1 MAEIHLLSDEIINK
15 IAAGEVIERP
25 ASAVKELIENAID
38 AGATRIQVQI
48 EQGGKKKIQVTDN
61 GKGMGAEDLELC
73 FLRHTTSKL
82 TNADDLF
89 HLQTNGFRGE
99 AVASI
104 AAVSKLTITS
114 ATEDGESG
122 RIVVKGGD
130 VVEKEDIQASRGTT
144 FLVEDLFFN
153 TPVRRTFLGSET
165 SECSRILDIVLKTAI
180 SHPEIR
186 FDYKVGDRTV
196 FTGVPGELR
205 SRIAEAIGSKVAKSL
220 LPVDYTEAGV
230 HVSGFISP
238 TTETN
243 GKRNHQF
250 LFMRNRPIENKMVS
264 KAVSQAYEP
273 YGAQCKPVTVL
284 FLDMPD
290 MEFDI
295 NVHPAKREVRFANG
309 NLVFLVVTHAIRD
322 TFTKDLEANSP
333 FIDLSDEFMGKP
345 AQSSFAGQSSFTQQ
359 PTAQPAFAASQ
370 QPFGHST
377 EQAAQSQPQNDL
389 PWENPFTKTNYAGI
403 TPAPSPTNASFA
415 DKPYAAQSQ
424 QAFKQQAQAVKAN
437 TLSDK
442 KSKYDVSDDVQD
454 LFSLPEYGKIISLEQ
469 DLTKPEQPR
478 EMPWTPPA
486 FFQIANTYIAAED
499 SNGLL
504 IIDQHAA
511 HTRVLFEQAME
522 SLQNNIAQDSQE
534 LLFPELIDLSKQEKE
549 IFRNVDEQLRKLGF
563 FVEPFGGDTYQ
574 IRSIPSALPLSRAA
588 KAVHDFL
595 SDVDENDTKSD
606 MVKFQEAVAKSW
618 AKTNAYQA
626 GDKLKPEEITALVS
640 QLMITQDP
648 LKSPFGSPTLMRL
661 TLDELS
667 KKFRH

>member
-48 EQGGKKKIQVTDN
+48 EQGGKKKIQVQDN
-61 GKGMGAEDLELC
+61 GKGMGSDDLNLC

-89 HLQTNGFRGE
+89 HLHTNGFRGE

-114 ATEDGESG
+114 ATQDGESG
-122 RIVVKGGD
+122 RIVVKGGE
-130 VVEKEDIQASRGTT
+130 VIEKEDYPASRGT
-144 FLVEDLFFN
+144 
-153 TPVRRTFLGSET
+153 TFLGSET

-186 FDYKVGDRTV
+186 FDYKVGERTV

-230 HVSGFISP
+230 HVSGYISP

-333 FIDLSDEFMGKP
+333 FIDLSDELMGKP
-345 AQSSFAGQSSFTQQ
+345 AKTSIAENPFAEQTASGKPQS
-359 PTAQPAFAASQ
+359 
-370 QPFGHST
+370 
-377 EQAAQSQPQNDL
+377 DL
-389 PWENPFTKTNYAGI
+389 PWEQPSAPTQTQPNLSTPSFAAPSFAAPAFA
-403 TPAPSPTNASFA
+403 TPAPSAH
-415 DKPYAAQSQ
+415 KPQYPQHTG
-424 QAFKQQAQAVKAN
+424 KAN
-437 TLSDK
+437 DLSDK
-442 KSKYDVSDDVQD
+442 KSKYDVSDDIQD
-454 LFSLPEYGKIISLEQ
+454 LFSQPEYGKIISLEP
-469 DLTKPEQPR
+469 DHSKPAPAPEA
-478 EMPWTPPA
+478 PWAPPT
-486 FFQIANTYIAAED
+486 FFQIANTYIAGED

-522 SLQNNIAQDSQE
+522 TLQNNIAQDSQE
-534 LLFPELIDLSKQEKE
+534 LLFPELIELSKQEKE
-549 IFRNVDEQLRKLGF
+549 VFRNVDEQLRKLGF
-563 FVEPFGGDTYQ
+563 FVEPFGGDTFQ

-595 SDVDENDTKSD
+595 NDVDEDDTKND
-606 MVKFQEAVAKSW
+606 MVKFQEAIAKSW
-618 AKTNAYQA
+618 AKTNAYEA
-626 GDKLKPEEITALVS
+626 GDKLKPEEMTALVG

>member
-114 ATEDGESG
+114 ATEEGESG
-122 RIVVKGGD
+122 RIVVKGGE

-345 AQSSFAGQSSFTQQ
+345 AQSSFTQQ

-370 QPFGHST
+370 QSFGNSAG
-377 EQAAQSQPQNDL
+377 QAAQVLPQNDL

-403 TPAPSPTNASFA
+403 TPATSPTNASFA

-478 EMPWTPPA
+478 ETPWTPPA

-549 IFRNVDEQLRKLGF
+549 IFRNVNEQLKRLGF
-563 FVEPFGGDTYQ
+563 FVEPFGGDTFQ

-595 SDVDENDTKSD
+595 TDVDENDTKSD
-606 MVKFQEAVAKSW
+606 MVKFQEAIAKSW

>member
-1 MAEIHLLSDEIINK
+1 MAEIHQLSDEIINK

-38 AGATRIQVQI
+38 AKATRIQIQI
-48 EQGGKKKIQVTDN
+48 EQGGKKKILVQDN
-61 GKGMGAEDLELC
+61 GKGMGADDLNLC
-73 FLRHTTSKL
+73 YLRHTTSKL
-82 TNADDLF
+82 FNADDLF

-114 ATEDGESG
+114 ATDDGESG
-122 RIVVKGGD
+122 RIILKGGE
-130 VVEKEDIQASRGTT
+130 VIEKEDVQTSRGTS
-144 FLVEDLFFN
+144 FLVEDLFYN
-153 TPVRRTFLGSET
+153 TPVRKTFLGSET

-186 FDYKVGDRTV
+186 FDYKIGDRAV

-205 SRIAEAIGSKVAKSL
+205 GRIAEAIGSKVAKNL

-264 KAVSQAYEP
+264 KAISQAYEP

-309 NLVFLVVTHAIRD
+309 NLVFLVVTHAIRE
-322 TFTKDLEANSP
+322 TFTKDMEASSP
-333 FIDLSDEFMGKP
+333 IIDLSDEMFSPEPVCPPSQIEPKNENFP
-345 AQSSFAGQSSFTQQ
+345 LPPPSVPLYANKVKTFS
-359 PTAQPAFAASQ
+359 TA
-370 QPFGHST
+370 
-377 EQAAQSQPQNDL
+377 EDRRVKYNVNDD
-389 PWENPFTKTNYAGI
+389 I
-403 TPAPSPTNASFA
+403 
-415 DKPYAAQSQ
+415 
-424 QAFKQQAQAVKAN
+424 
-437 TLSDK
+437 
-442 KSKYDVSDDVQD
+442 QD
-454 LFSLPEYGKIISLEQ
+454 LFSQPEYGKIISLEP
-469 DLTKPEQPR
+469 DHSKPE
-478 EMPWTPPA
+478 PPA
-486 FFQIANTYIAAED
+486 PPAPWAPPTFFQIAKTYIAGED

-511 HTRVLFEQAME
+511 HTRILFEQALE
-522 SLQNNIAQDSQE
+522 SLQNGKSQDSQE
-534 LLFPELIDLSKQEKE
+534 LLFPELIDFSKQEKE
-549 IFRNVDEQLRKLGF
+549 TFRTVDEQLRKLGF
-563 FVEPFGGDTYQ
+563 FVEPFGGDTFQ
-574 IRSIPSALPLSRAA
+574 IRSIPSALPLSRAI

-595 SDVDENDTKSD
+595 ESVESEDD
-606 MVKFQEAVAKSW
+606 MVKFQESIAKSW

-626 GDKLKPEEITALVS
+626 GDKLKPEEMASLVS
-640 QLMITQDP
+640 QLMITEDP
-648 LKSPFGSPTLMRL
+648 LKSPFGQPTLMRL
-661 TLDELS
+661 SLEELG
-667 KKFRH
+667 KKFKH

>member
-38 AGATRIQVQI
+38 AGATRIQVQV

-61 GKGMGAEDLELC
+61 GKGMGSADLELC

-82 TNADDLF
+82 TSADDLF

-114 ATEDGESG
+114 ATQDGESG
-122 RIVVKGGD
+122 RIVIKGGEI
-130 VVEKEDIQASRGTT
+130 VEREDIQASRGTT
-144 FLVEDLFFN
+144 FLVEDLFYN

-165 SECSRILDIVLKTAI
+165 SECSRILDIVIKTAI

-205 SRIAEAIGSKVAKSL
+205 SRIAEAIGSKVAKGL

-230 HVSGFISP
+230 HVTGYISP

-264 KAVSQAYEP
+264 KAVTQAYEP

-345 AQSSFAGQSSFTQQ
+345 TQSSPAQSPFAPSSQPSFTPQQ
-359 PTAQPAFAASQ
+359 FTQSAPEFPTAAAISE
-370 QPFGHST
+370 P
-377 EQAAQSQPQNDL
+377 PQNDL
-389 PWENPFTKTNYAGI
+389 PWEKTSRSYPQPSK
-403 TPAPSPTNASFA
+403 PAN
-415 DKPYAAQSQ
+415 
-424 QAFKQQAQAVKAN
+424 AN

-442 KSKYDVSDDVQD
+442 KSKYNVSDDVQD
-454 LFSLPEYGKIISLEQ
+454 LFSLPEYGKIISLEP
-469 DLTKPEQPR
+469 DLTKPEPPR
-478 EMPWTPPA
+478 ETPWAPPS
-486 FFQIANTYIAAED
+486 FFQIANTYIAGED

-522 SLQNNIAQDSQE
+522 SLQNNIVQDSQE

-595 SDVDENDTKSD
+595 NDVDENDTKND
-606 MVKFQEAVAKSW
+606 MVKFQEAIAKSW

-661 TLDELS
+661 TLEELS

>member
-61 GKGMGAEDLELC
+61 GKGMGAADLDLC
-73 FLRHTTSKL
+73 YLRHTTSKL

-89 HLQTNGFRGE
+89 HLHTNGFRGE

-114 ATEDGESG
+114 ATQEGESG
-122 RIVVKGGD
+122 RIVVKGGE
-130 VVEKEDIQASRGTT
+130 VIEKEDIQASRGTT
-144 FLVEDLFFN
+144 FLVEDLFYN

-205 SRIAEAIGSKVAKSL
+205 SRIAEAIGSKVAKGL

-230 HVSGFISP
+230 HVTGYISP

-322 TFTKDLEANSP
+322 TFTKDLEAHSP
-333 FIDLSDEFMGKP
+333 IIDLSDEFMGGPAPAAAQAVKSEMPAFDTP
-345 AQSSFAGQSSFTQQ
+345 AQSSFAT
-359 PTAQPAFAASQ
+359 PAAPA
-370 QPFGHST
+370 
-377 EQAAQSQPQNDL
+377 QPQNDL
-389 PWENPFTKTNYAGI
+389 PWENPFQQA
-403 TPAPSPTNASFA
+403 
-415 DKPYAAQSQ
+415 KPYAAASQ
-424 QAFKQQAQAVKAN
+424 QPSFASKPYTQPAKPAN

-454 LFSLPEYGKIISLEQ
+454 LFSLPEYGKIISLEP
-469 DLTKPEQPR
+469 DHSKPAPPPET
-478 EMPWTPPA
+478 PWAPPS
-486 FFQIANTYIAAED
+486 FFQIANTYIAGED

-522 SLQNNIAQDSQE
+522 SLQNNIMQDSQE

-595 SDVDENDTKSD
+595 NDVDENDTKND
-606 MVKFQEAVAKSW
+606 MVKFQEAIAKSW

-626 GDKLKPEEITALVS
+626 GDKLKPEEITALVG

-661 TLDELS
+661 TLEELS

>member
-61 GKGMGAEDLELC
+61 GKGMGAADLELC

-114 ATEDGESG
+114 ATQDGESG
-122 RIVVKGGD
+122 RIIIKGGE

-144 FLVEDLFFN
+144 FLVEDLFYN

-165 SECSRILDIVLKTAI
+165 SECSRILDIVIKTAI

-186 FDYKVGDRTV
+186 FDYKVGDRAV

-230 HVSGFISP
+230 HVTGFISP

-333 FIDLSDEFMGKP
+333 FIDLSDELMEKP
-345 AQSSFAGQSSFTQQ
+345 ET
-359 PTAQPAFAASQ
+359 PK
-370 QPFGHST
+370 
-377 EQAAQSQPQNDL
+377 NDL
-389 PWENPFTKTNYAGI
+389 PWEPHDTVQPNFAQT
-403 TPAPSPTNASFA
+403 SFA
-415 DKPYAAQSQ
+415 QPSFAQPAKPQYPQHAS
-424 QAFKQQAQAVKAN
+424 KASE
-437 TLSDK
+437 LSDK
-442 KSKYDVSDDVQD
+442 KSKYNVSDDVQD
-454 LFSLPEYGKIISLEQ
+454 LFSLPEYGKIISLEP
-469 DLTKPEQPR
+469 DLTKPQPQP
-478 EMPWTPPA
+478 EAPWAPPT
-486 FFQIANTYIAAED
+486 FFQIANTYIAGED
-499 SNGLL
+499 ANGLL

-511 HTRVLFEQAME
+511 HTRILFEQAME

-549 IFRNVDEQLRKLGF
+549 IFHHVDEQLRKLGF
-563 FVEPFGGDTYQ
+563 FVEPFGGDTFQ

-595 SDVDENDTKSD
+595 NDVDENDTKDD
-606 MVKFQEAVAKSW
+606 MVKFQEAIAKSW

-626 GDKLKPEEITALVS
+626 GDKLKPEEITALVG

-648 LKSPFGSPTLMRL
+648 LKSPFGNPTLMRL

>member
-61 GKGMGAEDLELC
+61 GKGMGAADLELC

-114 ATEDGESG
+114 ATQDGESG
-122 RIVVKGGD
+122 RIVIKGGE

-144 FLVEDLFFN
+144 FLVEDLFYN

-165 SECSRILDIVLKTAI
+165 SECSRILDIVIKTAI

-186 FDYKVGDRTV
+186 FDYKVGDRAV

-230 HVSGFISP
+230 HVTGFISP

-333 FIDLSDEFMGKP
+333 FIDLSDELMEKP
-345 AQSSFAGQSSFTQQ
+345 ET
-359 PTAQPAFAASQ
+359 PK
-370 QPFGHST
+370 
-377 EQAAQSQPQNDL
+377 NDL
-389 PWENPFTKTNYAGI
+389 PWEPHDTVQPNFAQTNFTQ
-403 TPAPSPTNASFA
+403 PSFA
-415 DKPYAAQSQ
+415 QPAKPQYPQHAS
-424 QAFKQQAQAVKAN
+424 KASE
-437 TLSDK
+437 LSDK
-442 KSKYDVSDDVQD
+442 KSKYNVSDDVQD
-454 LFSLPEYGKIISLEQ
+454 LFSLPEYGKIISLEP
-469 DLTKPEQPR
+469 DLTKPQPQP
-478 EMPWTPPA
+478 EAPWAPPT
-486 FFQIANTYIAAED
+486 FFQIANTYIAGED
-499 SNGLL
+499 ANGLL

-511 HTRVLFEQAME
+511 HTRILFEQAME

-549 IFRNVDEQLRKLGF
+549 IFHHVDEQLRKLGF
-563 FVEPFGGDTYQ
+563 FVEPFGGDTFQ

-595 SDVDENDTKSD
+595 NDVDENDTKDD
-606 MVKFQEAVAKSW
+606 MVKFQEAIAKSW

-626 GDKLKPEEITALVS
+626 GDKLKPEEITALVG

-648 LKSPFGSPTLMRL
+648 LKSPFGNPTLMRL

>member
-61 GKGMGAEDLELC
+61 GKGMGAADLDLC
-73 FLRHTTSKL
+73 YLRHTTSKL

-89 HLQTNGFRGE
+89 HLHTNGFRGE

-114 ATEDGESG
+114 ATQEGESG
-122 RIVVKGGD
+122 RIVVKGGE
-130 VVEKEDIQASRGTT
+130 VIEKEDIQASRGTT
-144 FLVEDLFFN
+144 FLVEDLFYN

-205 SRIAEAIGSKVAKSL
+205 SRIAEAIGSKVAKGL

-230 HVSGFISP
+230 HVTGYISP

-322 TFTKDLEANSP
+322 TFTKDLEAHSP
-333 FIDLSDEFMGKP
+333 IIDLSDEFMGGP
-345 AQSSFAGQSSFTQQ
+345 A
-359 PTAQPAFAASQ
+359 PAAAPAVKSEM
-370 QPFGHST
+370 PGTF
-377 EQAAQSQPQNDL
+377 EMPAQPQNDL
-389 PWENPFTKTNYAGI
+389 PWENPFQQA
-403 TPAPSPTNASFA
+403 
-415 DKPYAAQSQ
+415 KPYAAQTQ
-424 QAFKQQAQAVKAN
+424 QPSFASKPYTQPAKPAN

-454 LFSLPEYGKIISLEQ
+454 LFSLPEYGKIISLEP
-469 DLTKPEQPR
+469 DHSKPAPPPET
-478 EMPWTPPA
+478 PWAPPS
-486 FFQIANTYIAAED
+486 FFQIANTYIAGED

-522 SLQNNIAQDSQE
+522 SLQNNIMQDSQE

-595 SDVDENDTKSD
+595 NDVDENDTKND
-606 MVKFQEAVAKSW
+606 MVKFQEAIAKSW

-626 GDKLKPEEITALVS
+626 GDKLKPEEITALVG

-661 TLDELS
+661 TLEELS

>member
-61 GKGMGAEDLELC
+61 GKGMGSADLELC

-114 ATEDGESG
+114 ATQDGESG
-122 RIVVKGGD
+122 RIVVKGGE
-130 VVEKEDIQASRGTT
+130 VIEREDIQASRGTT
-144 FLVEDLFFN
+144 FLVEDLFYN

-165 SECSRILDIVLKTAI
+165 SECSRILDIVIKTAI

-230 HVSGFISP
+230 HVTGYISP

-322 TFTKDLEANSP
+322 TFTKDMEANSP
-333 FIDLSDEFMGKP
+333 FIDLSDEFMGKTSE
-345 AQSSFAGQSSFTQQ
+345 Q
-359 PTAQPAFAASQ
+359 TAP
-370 QPFGHST
+370 
-377 EQAAQSQPQNDL
+377 SQPRNDL
-389 PWENPFTKTNYAGI
+389 PWENPFVKTNYAGI
-403 TPAPSPTNASFA
+403 TPTNASSNA
-415 DKPYAAQSQ
+415 SSTDKPYTPQPKPSFQ
-424 QAFKQQAQAVKAN
+424 QQAQAVKAN

-478 EMPWTPPA
+478 EAPWTPPA

-549 IFRNVDEQLRKLGF
+549 IFRNVDEQLKKLGF
-563 FVEPFGGDTYQ
+563 FVEPFGGDTFQ

>member
-61 GKGMGAEDLELC
+61 GKGMGSADLELC

-89 HLQTNGFRGE
+89 HLHTNGFRGE

-114 ATEDGESG
+114 ATQDGESG
-122 RIVVKGGD
+122 RIVVKGGE
-130 VVEKEDIQASRGTT
+130 VIEKEDIQASRGTT
-144 FLVEDLFFN
+144 FLVEDLFYN

-165 SECSRILDIVLKTAI
+165 SECSRILDIVIKTAI

-205 SRIAEAIGSKVAKSL
+205 SRIAEAIGSKVAKGL

-230 HVSGFISP
+230 HVSGYISP

-333 FIDLSDEFMGKP
+333 FIDLSDEMMGSSAP
-345 AQSSFAGQSSFTQQ
+345 AQAPSVKSEIPGTFETPAQPSFATPAAPAQQ
-359 PTAQPAFAASQ
+359 
-370 QPFGHST
+370 
-377 EQAAQSQPQNDL
+377 QNDL
-389 PWENPFTKTNYAGI
+389 PWENPFAKTNYAGI
-403 TPAPSPTNASFA
+403 TPANASA
-415 DKPYAAQSQ
+415 NKPYAKPAKPTS
-424 QAFKQQAQAVKAN
+424 AN
-437 TLSDK
+437 SLSDK

-454 LFSLPEYGKIISLEQ
+454 LFSLPEYGKIISLEP
-469 DLTKPEQPR
+469 DLTKPAPPPET
-478 EMPWTPPA
+478 PWTPPS
-486 FFQIANTYIAAED
+486 FFQIANTYIAGED

-534 LLFPELIDLSKQEKE
+534 LLFPELIELSKQEKE
-549 IFRNVDEQLRKLGF
+549 IFRNVDDQLRKLGF

-595 SDVDENDTKSD
+595 NDVDENDTKND
-606 MVKFQEAVAKSW
+606 MVKFQEAIAKSW

-626 GDKLKPEEITALVS
+626 GDKLKPEEITALVG

>member
-61 GKGMGAEDLELC
+61 GKGMGNADLELC

-114 ATEDGESG
+114 ATQDGESG
-122 RIVVKGGD
+122 RIVIKGGEIVERED
-130 VVEKEDIQASRGTT
+130 VQASRGTT
-144 FLVEDLFFN
+144 FLVEDLFYN

-165 SECSRILDIVLKTAI
+165 SECSRILDIVIKTAI

-205 SRIAEAIGSKVAKSL
+205 SRIAEAIGSKVAKGL

-230 HVSGFISP
+230 HVTGYISP

-345 AQSSFAGQSSFTQQ
+345 TASTSAQSPFTQTPFAQSSSTQFTQTPFEQ
-359 PTAQPAFAASQ
+359 STQPAPATFSE
-370 QPFGHST
+370 QPK
-377 EQAAQSQPQNDL
+377 NDL
-389 PWENPFTKTNYAGI
+389 PWETAQSTK
-403 TPAPSPTNASFA
+403 PAT
-415 DKPYAAQSQ
+415 KPYALPP
-424 QAFKQQAQAVKAN
+424 KA
-437 TLSDK
+437 TSSLSDK
-442 KSKYDVSDDVQD
+442 NSKYDVSDDVQD
-454 LFSLPEYGKIISLEQ
+454 LFSLPEYGKIISLEP
-469 DLTKPEQPR
+469 DHSKPAPPPET
-478 EMPWTPPA
+478 PWAPPS
-486 FFQIANTYIAAED
+486 FFQIANTYIAGED

-595 SDVDENDTKSD
+595 NDVDENDTKND
-606 MVKFQEAVAKSW
+606 MVKFQEAIAKSW

-626 GDKLKPEEITALVS
+626 GDKLKPEEITALVG

-661 TLDELS
+661 TLEELS

>member
-61 GKGMGAEDLELC
+61 GKGMGAADLELC

-82 TNADDLF
+82 TNTDDLF

-114 ATEDGESG
+114 ATQDGESG
-122 RIVVKGGD
+122 RIIIKGGE
-130 VVEKEDIQASRGTT
+130 VVEKEDVQASRGTT
-144 FLVEDLFFN
+144 FLVEDLFYN

-165 SECSRILDIVLKTAI
+165 SECSRILDIVIKTAI

-186 FDYKVGDRTV
+186 FDYKVGDRAV

-230 HVSGFISP
+230 HVTGFISP

-333 FIDLSDEFMGKP
+333 FIDLSDELMEKP
-345 AQSSFAGQSSFTQQ
+345 ET
-359 PTAQPAFAASQ
+359 PK
-370 QPFGHST
+370 
-377 EQAAQSQPQNDL
+377 NDL
-389 PWENPFTKTNYAGI
+389 PWEPHDTVQPNFAQTNFAQ
-403 TPAPSPTNASFA
+403 PSFA
-415 DKPYAAQSQ
+415 QPAKPQYPQHAS
-424 QAFKQQAQAVKAN
+424 KASE
-437 TLSDK
+437 LSDK
-442 KSKYDVSDDVQD
+442 KSKYNVSDDVQD
-454 LFSLPEYGKIISLEQ
+454 LFSLPEYGKIISLEP
-469 DLTKPEQPR
+469 DLTKPQPQP
-478 EMPWTPPA
+478 EAPWAPPT
-486 FFQIANTYIAAED
+486 FFQIANTYIAGED
-499 SNGLL
+499 ANGLL

-511 HTRVLFEQAME
+511 HTRILFEQAME

-549 IFRNVDEQLRKLGF
+549 IFHHVDEQLRKLGF
-563 FVEPFGGDTYQ
+563 FVEPFGGDTFQ

-595 SDVDENDTKSD
+595 NDVDENDTKDD
-606 MVKFQEAVAKSW
+606 MVKFQETIAKSW

-626 GDKLKPEEITALVS
+626 GDKLKPEEITALVG

-648 LKSPFGSPTLMRL
+648 LKSPFGNPTLMRL

>member
-114 ATEDGESG
+114 ATEEGESG

-322 TFTKDLEANSP
+322 TFTKDMEANSP

-345 AQSSFAGQSSFTQQ
+345 S
-359 PTAQPAFAASQ
+359 
-370 QPFGHST
+370 
-377 EQAAQSQPQNDL
+377 EQAAPSQLQNDL
-389 PWENPFTKTNYAGI
+389 PWENPFVKTNYAGI
-403 TPAPSPTNASFA
+403 TPTNASSNASFT
-415 DKPYAAQSQ
+415 DKPYTPQPKPSFQ
-424 QAFKQQAQAVKAN
+424 QQAQAVKAN

-478 EMPWTPPA
+478 EAPWTPPA

-549 IFRNVDEQLRKLGF
+549 IFRNVDEQLKKLGF
-563 FVEPFGGDTYQ
+563 FVEPFGGDTFQ

-595 SDVDENDTKSD
+595 TDVDENETKND
-606 MVKFQEAVAKSW
+606 MVKFQEAIAKSW

>member
-61 GKGMGAEDLELC
+61 GKGMGSADLDLC

-89 HLQTNGFRGE
+89 HLHTNGFRGE

-114 ATEDGESG
+114 ATQDGESG
-122 RIVVKGGD
+122 RIVVKGGE
-130 VVEKEDIQASRGTT
+130 VIEKEDYPASRGTI
-144 FLVEDLFFN
+144 FLVEDLFYN

-165 SECSRILDIVLKTAI
+165 SECSRILDIVIKTAI

-333 FIDLSDEFMGKP
+333 FIDLSDELTGK
-345 AQSSFAGQSSFTQQ
+345 SG
-359 PTAQPAFAASQ
+359 
-370 QPFGHST
+370 
-377 EQAAQSQPQNDL
+377 QPQSDL
-389 PWENPFTKTNYAGI
+389 PWEQPSSAQPSAPTQAQPTFTEPSTPSFAASSFAAPAFAS
-403 TPAPSPTNASFA
+403 PAPSAHKPQYPQHAS
-415 DKPYAAQSQ
+415 
-424 QAFKQQAQAVKAN
+424 KASE
-437 TLSDK
+437 LSDK
-442 KSKYDVSDDVQD
+442 KSKYDVSDDIQD
-454 LFSLPEYGKIISLEQ
+454 LFSQPEYGKIISLEP
-469 DLTKPEQPR
+469 DHSKPAPAPET
-478 EMPWTPPA
+478 PWAPPT
-486 FFQIANTYIAAED
+486 FFQIANTYIAGED
-499 SNGLL
+499 ANGLL

-511 HTRVLFEQAME
+511 HTRILFEQAME

-549 IFRNVDEQLRKLGF
+549 IFHHVDEQLRKLGF
-563 FVEPFGGDTYQ
+563 FVEPFGGDTFQ

-595 SDVDENDTKSD
+595 NDVDENDTKDD
-606 MVKFQEAVAKSW
+606 MVKFQEAIAKSW

-626 GDKLKPEEITALVS
+626 GDKLKPEEITALVG

-648 LKSPFGSPTLMRL
+648 LKSPFGNPTLMRL

>member
-61 GKGMGAEDLELC
+61 GKGMGAADLDLC
-73 FLRHTTSKL
+73 YLRHTTSKL

-89 HLQTNGFRGE
+89 HLHTNGFRGE

-114 ATEDGESG
+114 ATQEGESG
-122 RIVVKGGD
+122 RIVVKGGK
-130 VVEKEDIQASRGTT
+130 VIEKEDIQASRGTT
-144 FLVEDLFFN
+144 FLVEDLFYN

-205 SRIAEAIGSKVAKSL
+205 SRIAEAIGSKVAKGL

-230 HVSGFISP
+230 HVTGYISP

-322 TFTKDLEANSP
+322 TFTKDLEAHSP
-333 FIDLSDEFMGKP
+333 IIDLSDEFMGGTTP
-345 AQSSFAGQSSFTQQ
+345 ASQTT
-359 PTAQPAFAASQ
+359 PAQPAMSETPA
-370 QPFGHST
+370 
-377 EQAAQSQPQNDL
+377 QPQNDL
-389 PWENPFTKTNYAGI
+389 PWENPFQQA
-403 TPAPSPTNASFA
+403 
-415 DKPYAAQSQ
+415 KPYAAASQ
-424 QAFKQQAQAVKAN
+424 QPIQQQARPSFASKPYAQPAKPAN

-454 LFSLPEYGKIISLEQ
+454 LFSLPEYGKIISLEP
-469 DLTKPEQPR
+469 DHSKPAPPPET
-478 EMPWTPPA
+478 PWAPPS
-486 FFQIANTYIAAED
+486 FFQIANTYIAGED

-522 SLQNNIAQDSQE
+522 SLQNNIMQDSQE

-595 SDVDENDTKSD
+595 NDVDENDTKND
-606 MVKFQEAVAKSW
+606 MVKFQEAIAKSW

-626 GDKLKPEEITALVS
+626 GDKLKPEEITALVG

-661 TLDELS
+661 TLEELS